1 MPNKITYTIKTAD
14 GKEHQVSKENIDKH
28 GIQAYADAY
37 EGATIRM
44 RDSKK
49 GDYDIPLAN
58 YNDAKAQ
65 GLHAFS
71 WEHLPPKAQPQAKQ
85 QVAQKQ
91 PTQQV
96 ATTAPGTPMT
106 AAQKAQV
113 LDNTNSLITQSQ
125 SAIGETILKNK
136 VALDRT
142 KKPFS
147 NINNITLGRKNSG
160 SIGSDKVKEH
170 TIDGKKVY
178 SDDKGNI
185 YDSENSAVS
194 KVQERMIDRDGLS
207 KRIAAL
213 SVENENANKRLNEI
227 REKYQKQLNPTQIY
241 GQNGTAGNFNALDKL
256 LENDD
261 EYMMLLT
268 TTRNNQRSLDILRNK
283 QQENNDKH
291 DGVNVFWRSTKS
303 LGRGMR
309 DYFKTDFDP
318 TGDATGKDALA
329 YMRAEKIVE
338 KLSKK
343 LQTGETLSAKE
354 KATLAL
360 FNSYTQQQDISGD
373 DSLSSWMY
381 SGGRGVSLSAELGAM
396 IASGAGSFQTIAEKT
411 AQGASKAA
419 LSQITKY
426 LGKGVAKNIGTKIA
440 TKAVGSVA
448 GMMSSGLAYTS
459 TIGFKKTFANAMQNY
474 VGEMGVT
481 KDGQIA
487 FGEYVKDKEG
497 KVSFKRKDGGISDL
511 VAAFAKAGY
520 EQTKENGTEM
530 LGETLPSITKIL
542 KGIGGTAKFVSKL
555 EKIGATPFVESINK
569 ALRMTGYNGLPSEG
583 IEEYAGLLSDVIF
596 SDASLKDFGKLQTHL
611 DIWGNVVLTSGVMSS
626 VQVAGIGTGA
636 AMFYKYKHQNDKA
649 GKKAQAL
656 IGDKWNGIQE
666 VLDNTANAEFSGA
679 LAGIISREDLNGEQK
694 KRVVNY
700 ASSLLKMRGFNIGFN
715 NDKMGKMASSGEKG
729 IDGAISEVSYAA
741 GYNATEEELANIKN
755 ELELRHRQ
763 LAETFKD
770 DPKALQQIEEDPK
783 AFLQGLKESEVGG
796 EKAKVI
802 NAYEETRAAY
812 DGMIQRV
819 KDNID
824 DAVTENNTVIEQR
837 THQDGNI
844 YPATM
849 KLDDRKVYVV
859 GGNVQMN
866 EDGKGIDHEKSSSS
880 VMVRDAETGKVEMVD
895 PSAILS
901 VDTPVNA
908 EEEKATS
915 SEQIKQTY
923 AQEQANKIDGVLEFK
938 VGDTYSILGED
949 QKQHTIQIIG
959 EAIDEK
965 TKQPNPDMVMASID
979 GLEPTMLPKEQ
990 IQAMNDEENLWRLDQ
1005 SLKQG
1010 EEVENET
1017 PQPTQSYGYN
1027 KKITLTNKDGD
1038 LVRGEI
1044 VSGKNEDGKF
1054 EVQTEKP
1061 VRGKTV
1067 NHLTAEELDAMHTQI
1082 QEEQMESPALVAE
1095 NTTTQK
1101 EDVAGLNDGTIA
1113 ENATVQKEE
1122 TPQHQPTALERIPTN
1137 EQGEPIYEQADPET
1151 AWDAIVE
1158 QTEGDESIAQSVA
1171 DGMVADMEAA
1181 VKRAEKA
1188 KVKGGT
1194 TIAEKIAA
1202 EKERVATIEQAKA
1215 RLEHWKKIA
1224 STNSRRQE
1232 AIQAE
1237 ESRKAKE
1244 AALLRKEQEEK
1255 ERDKREEEEHAVESE
1270 PKPIGKGIFGN
1281 IYNQFKGKAKEA
1293 VDFLM
1298 KKKDGEAIG
1307 ALHHKD
1313 IGDIDL
1319 VWGKEGTAKSDGFGL
1334 AKLAKYHPE
1343 VLSNLQ
1349 EVLDDMIVT
1358 KRTDNR
1364 VQLESAKYQAAVRL
1378 TWDEKKKTWLLTMF
1392 EKKNSALSNT
1402 TDTDKTHEGKRNDT
1416 ATPQDTAFS
1425 AGKVSESSNVV
1436 QENTEKTSENE
1447 TTRVET
1453 NPTEAQKEAGNYKK
1467 GHIKVDGM
1475 NITIEQPKGSIR
1487 RGKDASGKEWES
1499 EMHNTYGYIRGTE
1512 GVDGDHIDIFLSDNP
1527 NEGNVFVVDQVNK
1540 DGSFDEHKVMYG
1552 FADKESAR
1560 KAYLSNYEDGWQGLG
1575 NITEVSKE
1583 EFKKWIGSSKRKTK
1597 PFAEY
1602 KGIIKSNKS
1611 VSSPVAM
1618 SEDEYLTSKGL
1629 NGNMT
1634 DYMLDKLRIPH
1645 SETARQQ
1652 KQREKEAARVR
1663 ADFDNQKEEARK
1675 EYRQKIA
1682 KGELREPTKQEAKER
1697 EIAKLIKT
1705 ANGHEDNPSVQ
1716 AARRLLAKR
1725 GVDWRTDKGDTS
1737 DNDWL
1742 KSKEDGKSNVVHSFG
1757 NSASQNDTSI
1767 KLSDTSFAKMKNG
1780 EQKAEEEI
1788 GWLVDHNIRLK
1799 ENSRKL
1805 DEIAHL
1811 LFDGDNI
1818 DSNRE
1823 SALREEAKK
1832 ILEENEKLSRD
1843 YQKNYSDKYFGTDD
1857 ITANYI
1863 LQEANERLIA
1873 LGVKPVKESYYFQ
1886 NRKNEVAQNAVVHLL
1901 KRIGIPVHFISRVG
1915 AEASGQGNSR
1925 GWTNGLDIWLTK
1937 DNINAETPVHEYTHI
1952 WTFALMKNNP
1962 KLWAEIK
1969 NLLKDSEW
1977 VDTIQS
1983 MDEYKYT
1990 LDNEDLLYSEVLSR
2004 ISGERNG
2011 EKFESMAFKLIE
2023 EVNSVE
2029 KKVDLKR
2036 GLEKLRDALKRFWEW
2051 VGVNLFGMKEFK
2063 SVDDVCDRVLFDL
2076 LNASDIARTEE
2087 MREYYEEEREMNTI
2101 IDKAKED
2108 GTYLKTPSG
2117 EDSKLPEKVWAYAR
2131 TKKFKTQLSDRLNLI
2146 LNESKEDF
2154 KDWEKEEFRDLFK
2167 KHDLLEENNEPGRFL
2182 VSQFMYSEKYYDR
2195 KGKMQEEAKETMN
2208 SGKGG
2213 ENVSSVKSVDMRDAE
2228 YIKAVENNDTETIQ
2242 RLLSEEAER
2251 KGYSN
2256 DSSYQGSLAFNGSAP
2271 YQNAYFETK
2280 EERKEAWE
2288 NDEYEDTMSLGDYVD
2303 SGIDTNNLEWNLT
2316 DPMALR
2322 QADPERREAIE
2333 NLRQTVRSNSKTIT
2347 IYRAVDANIK
2357 ENEIRNGDWVTPSRS
2372 YAEYHI
2378 GLQDWENG
2386 RIIEQEVSI
2395 DDIWWDGNDIAEWGY
2410 DNGKGEVY
2418 KNTPNN
2424 RKMFEVTYDDK
2435 GNIIPL
2441 SERFNEENDDIRYR
2455 YEEGDNDVAL
2465 QVKQPIEQSK
2475 NLVALHNLSEEKL
2488 QQALELGGFPMPS
2501 IAITKANIG
2510 HTEFGNISLL
2520 FGKDSINPTDKR
2532 NKVYGGDAWTPTFP
2546 SIGYKLNSEKTSDIY
2561 RRANNVGSLPLF
2573 RPVFFHPDN
2582 YENKIDGQGSNGLV
2596 EHFKD
2601 DYGAKQMFLYE
2612 KGNAVEKFVQHEVEK
2627 YSDENVKFFEKILE
2641 IIGLE
2646 KLKNESYDSL
2656 ENEMK
2661 KLLGQYYDIDFDTMK
2676 PFRVIN
2682 RINSTIQKTIDY
2694 AENGNNKIEND
2705 IAATEEKI
2713 DERIDPKEFRKWLEK
2728 LFSGVVEKKGIR
2740 NEQDMF
2746 TPSGNRREWEKLYD
2760 AVTLDNAIKAMQTQA
2775 KKGGTGLFGGSIF
2788 GAASK
2793 ELKEIEDI
2801 RNEAKLRINPIS
2813 EEDYQAEKDR
2823 ITERLKKVTIPSVS
2837 KSFSDAMDFVEN
2849 VQDAVSKSHT
2859 AKGIYRHLHSLYPD
2873 MTMEVA
2879 KEIEDIVK
2887 DIQKISTRYLEAKP
2901 YRAVSFDE
2909 IKAAVVPSD
2918 TSSELI
2924 QQLKDRGIEVS
2935 TYEKDNQEQRKQIV
2949 NEVASKEE
2957 LLFRND
2963 DGIDVVNERFN
2974 EELDNLTEENA
2985 DKVTLWLGKPSDV
2998 LLSSGIEN
3006 KPLKLYG
3013 NKVIKKM
3020 KKHGFALDEL
3030 RDLPKA
3036 VADPIA
3042 VFDNLGR
3049 FGNRS
3054 ILTELTTEQGNFLVT
3069 IDMGK
3074 GEKDVDFNIVSS
3086 VFGKGKSKI
3095 VSWIERGLATYINKK
3110 KALNYLHHSAP
3121 IAEALSNSRL
3131 SSAANI
3137 VKNFENPTNS
3147 SEKVLDRKT
3156 AQAEEVA
3163 EKERQQMAERANE
3176 LAETLHLDNVEIIT
3190 DASTLEGKKAKAKG
3204 FYSTSTGKITIVI
3217 PNHSNIADV
3226 EKTLLHEAVAHH
3238 GLRKLFGE
3246 HFDNFL
3252 DNVFKNASE
3261 DVRREIVKLAAKN
3274 KWDFRIATEEYLAS
3288 LAEDTNFEKMPNG
3301 LWDKV
3306 KRLFLDMLRS
3316 IGLLKQKDGELNDNE
3331 LRYILWRS
3339 YKNLK
3344 EKGQSNSILNKAE
3357 DIAMQHR
3364 LKVGNYSE
3372 STDKEVRFRDGEP
3385 QSKERVSAAERYEQR
3400 VSRSMFQSQ
3409 EALQDSMLGLKEA
3422 MDAIMRAEGK
3432 EMYMEDIEGFENAY
3446 LGENRLSS
3454 VNQAETEAFAH
3465 LVFKPMLDEVAKLA
3479 KNDKERSEL
3488 TDYMMA
3494 KHGLERNEVMRK
3506 NALEEIVNNEKLS
3519 DAQKDARAS
3528 IAEHRDYAGLTAL
3541 TDANSV
3547 EEAESEAR
3555 RMVEEYEQKHDTT
3568 NLWDKV
3574 NTVTKGILSKSYECG
3589 MMNKQT
3595 YEKVRDMYQF
3605 YIPLRGFDEETSRE
3619 AYAYLSHG
3627 QSAFNAPI
3635 KTAKGRS
3642 SKADDPFANMQS
3654 MAESAIMQGNRNVL
3668 VKQKFL
3674 NFALNHPSDLVSV
3687 NALWLKY
3694 DDVKE
3699 EWRPV
3704 FPDNIEETDTADE
3717 VEKKIQDFEQ
3727 RMTDL
3732 AKQDPERYKHG
3743 KDTEN
3748 IPYRIVESRD
3758 LRQHQVVVKRNGRDY
3773 VLTING
3779 NPRAAQALNGLTN
3792 PDNDVSGAIGAIL
3805 NFGEK
3810 INRQLSAF
3818 YTTRNPDFVISNFIR
3833 DMLYANS
3840 IVWVKERP
3848 NYALRFH
3855 RNIGRCNPAQMKILL
3870 SKHKKGELDM
3880 NNSLEHM
3887 FHQFIMNGGETGYA
3901 NVRDIEQHKNDIQ
3914 RELKRANGKIG
3925 IKRSLSLLG
3934 EKLDEYN
3941 RAVENCARFA
3951 AFLTSREMGRT
3962 IDRSIYDA
3970 KDISVNFNK
3979 KGSGAKFMKAT
3990 GQTKIGKTSAF
4001 ISGIGRS
4008 GYVFWNAAIQGTT
4021 NFGRQFK
4028 RHPAKAFTASATMFI
4043 LGALIAGMGMGDDG
4057 DDDKNSYWNLPE
4069 SVRRSNILF
4078 RVGEQWV
4085 SIPLP
4090 VEYRSIYGMGELMV
4104 SAMSGKEHF
4113 TNSELGKAIAG
4124 QVTQI
4129 LPIDFLEGEGG
4140 VKAFVPS
4147 AVKPFAEVISNKGWT
4162 GMPIY
4167 KDTPYNKNMPEWT
4180 KTYKS
4185 ANKYLVGLAK
4195 TLNEVTGGDAYTK
4208 GSVNINPAQIEYLLN
4223 GYFGGVSNTIDKLTK
4238 SAETIAGKRDYDPK
4252 SFLLLNRV
4260 LKSGDERT
4268 EERAI
4273 NREYYRLKEEY
4284 EILRD
4289 RLKNYEN
4296 DTDNGVFDFSE
4307 KINFLYNSPEYA
4319 RYEIFEDYRED
4330 IEGLYKELKDAM
4342 SDEERAEIEVEL
4354 TGLKK
4359 QMIEEMNTTRK

>member
-37 EGATIRM
+37 KGATIRM

-71 WEHLPPKAQPQAKQ
+71 WEHKPVVAQNNPQAT
-85 QVAQKQ
+85 QKQ
-91 PTQQV
+91 TAPKV
-96 ATTAPGTPMT
+96 NTTPGTPMT
-106 AAQKAQV
+106 TAQKAQV
-113 LDNTNSLITQSQ
+113 LNNVSGIVAQSQADLSRTMRKFDYAKQNTGLDVKPIKLGENRKIATEKNKNGQTTYLDAEGNRFDDHAQANFSQNQIEEDEAKRKDLLGYIDKKAMSSVNSAYDKQYSELEDFKKKHPYLSAFSRALSAFSGRMSGGGTADINQYRPEEARTGLAALALNQKTRQAIDEGKRYEQGDTGFWGRATRGLKKGLTSASTYDLGLSDTDIAGSLKGAADRYAKGQATQMDELLLDAAALNSETEGKYADALGGWFGAGEGIPGVASSMMQIGSNPMSGFGKATAQRVAKTVTKRAVQKFGTGLAAKAAITLAKGATRVAADAVEAGVVTAMYSPTKIVGDYLNRKTGTVVHDGNGGYTFEGKEYSDIKAVAKAINDQNAENLSEMWGDYLPGIGKVGKLIGKGARKIGLGKVVNAFEQMSSSQWMKTWNEFMDRTKWNGLSGEYMEEAEKNLYNALTNGDMTLDTNPNTGVFSRKINEDTFKSVALMSGIMSGISTVGYTRFKYKASRGQKKADNNAKAVLGAEKWSEIKNLIDNADDKSIGGILEQIGNDNSLNTKQKMAILDYQYK
-125 SAIGETILKNK
+125 SAVAHGANIQDLKNK
-136 VALDRT
+136 L
-142 KKPFS
+142 
-147 NINNITLGRKNSG
+147 
-160 SIGSDKVKEH
+160 E
-170 TIDGKKVY
+170 
-178 SDDKGNI
+178 GN
-185 YDSENSAVS
+185 YD
-194 KVQERMIDRDGLS
+194 
-207 KRIAAL
+207 
-213 SVENENANKRLNEI
+213 
-227 REKYQKQLNPTQIY
+227 
-241 GQNGTAGNFNALDKL
+241 
-256 LENDD
+256 
-261 EYMMLLT
+261 
-268 TTRNNQRSLDILRNK
+268 
-283 QQENNDKH
+283 
-291 DGVNVFWRSTKS
+291 
-303 LGRGMR
+303 
-309 DYFKTDFDP
+309 
-318 TGDATGKDALA
+318 
-329 YMRAEKIVE
+329 
-338 KLSKK
+338 
-343 LQTGETLSAKE
+343 
-354 KATLAL
+354 
-360 FNSYTQQQDISGD
+360 
-373 DSLSSWMY
+373 
-381 SGGRGVSLSAELGAM
+381 
-396 IASGAGSFQTIAEKT
+396 EKT
-411 AQGASKAA
+411 
-419 LSQITKY
+419 
-426 LGKGVAKNIGTKIA
+426 N
-440 TKAVGSVA
+440 
-448 GMMSSGLAYTS
+448 
-459 TIGFKKTFANAMQNY
+459 
-474 VGEMGVT
+474 
-481 KDGQIA
+481 
-487 FGEYVKDKEG
+487 
-497 KVSFKRKDGGISDL
+497 R
-511 VAAFAKAGY
+511 Y
-520 EQTKENGTEM
+520 E
-530 LGETLPSITKIL
+530 
-542 KGIGGTAKFVSKL
+542 
-555 EKIGATPFVESINK
+555 
-569 ALRMTGYNGLPSEG
+569 
-583 IEEYAGLLSDVIF
+583 
-596 SDASLKDFGKLQTHL
+596 
-611 DIWGNVVLTSGVMSS
+611 
-626 VQVAGIGTGA
+626 
-636 AMFYKYKHQNDKA
+636 
-649 GKKAQAL
+649 
-656 IGDKWNGIQE
+656 
-666 VLDNTANAEFSGA
+666 
-679 LAGIISREDLNGEQK
+679 
-694 KRVVNY
+694 
-700 ASSLLKMRGFNIGFN
+700 
-715 NDKMGKMASSGEKG
+715 
-729 IDGAISEVSYAA
+729 A
-741 GYNATEEELANIKN
+741 GYNATEDELANIKN

-770 DPKALQQIEEDPK
+770 DPSALQQIEEDPK

-866 EDGKGIDHEKSSSS
+866 EDGTGIDHEKSSSS

-938 VGDTYSILGED
+938 AGDTYSILGED
-949 QKQHTIQIIG
+949 QKQHTIQIVG

-979 GLEPTMLPKEQ
+979 GLEPTMLSKEQ
-990 IQAMNDEENLWRLDQ
+990 IQAMNNEENLWRLDQ

-1010 EEVENET
+1010 EEVENTT
-1017 PQPTQSYGYN
+1017 PHSKQSYGYQ
-1027 KKITLTNKDGD
+1027 KKITLTNENGN

-1044 VSGKNEDGKF
+1044 VSGQNEDGRF
-1054 EVQTEKP
+1054 EVQTEEP
-1061 VRGKTV
+1061 VNGKTV
-1067 NHLTAEELDAMHTQI
+1067 NHLTAEELDAMHAQI

-1095 NTTTQK
+1095 NATTQK
-1101 EDVAGLNDGTIA
+1101 EDVSGGNDGTIA

-1122 TPQHQPTALERIPTN
+1122 TPHHQPTALERIPTN
-1137 EQGEPIYEQADPET
+1137 EEGEPIYEQADPET

-1171 DGMVADMEAA
+1171 DGMVADMEVA

-1255 ERDKREEEEHAVESE
+1255 ERAIESE

-1298 KKKDGEAIG
+1298 KKKDGVAKG
-1307 ALHHKD
+1307 ALHYKG

-1319 VWGKEGTAKSDGFGL
+1319 VWGDRKQGL
-1334 AKLAKYHPE
+1334 SHIIEKHPD
-1343 VLSNLQ
+1343 VADNLQ
-1349 EVLDDMIVT
+1349 TLLDDMHIKQHSDNRIVLESDT
-1358 KRTDNR
+1358 HKAVVSKMKGDETTDNW
-1364 VQLESAKYQAAVRL
+1364 LL
-1378 TWDEKKKTWLLTMF
+1378 TAYEKKK
-1392 EKKNSALSNT
+1392 SASASSSDIET
-1402 TDTDKTHEGKRNDT
+1402 EPKGKWNGT
-1416 ATPQDTAFS
+1416 ATPQNGLSS
-1425 AGKVSESSNVV
+1425 AGKVSESSNAL
-1436 QENTEKTSENE
+1436 QENVEKTSENE
-1447 TTRVET
+1447 ATRVET
-1453 NPTEAQKEAGNYKK
+1453 NPTEAQKE
-1467 GHIKVDGM
+1467 
-1475 NITIEQPKGSIR
+1475 Q
-1487 RGKDASGKEWES
+1487 
-1499 EMHNTYGYIRGTE
+1499 
-1512 GVDGDHIDIFLSDNP
+1512 L
-1527 NEGNVFVVDQVNK
+1527 
-1540 DGSFDEHKVMYG
+1540 
-1552 FADKESAR
+1552 
-1560 KAYLSNYEDGWQGLG
+1560 
-1575 NITEVSKE
+1575 
-1583 EFKKWIGSSKRKTK
+1583 
-1597 PFAEY
+1597 
-1602 KGIIKSNKS
+1602 KS
-1611 VSSPVAM
+1611 
-1618 SEDEYLTSKGL
+1618 T
-1629 NGNMT
+1629 
-1634 DYMLDKLRIPH
+1634 
-1645 SETARQQ
+1645 Q
-1652 KQREKEAARVR
+1652 EKEADEQDLAYKKELEDFVASTDSNNRTKIDESKYDAEDLFAPLLLDGKSSNLAVMTLISDYIYDPIR
-1663 ADFDNQKEEARK
+1663 QIAVYDYSFDIDNKTNSGWQKWGDLADEYNAHAAEVDKAWGENDNAMLEFR
-1675 EYRQKIA
+1675 
-1682 KGELREPTKQEAKER
+1682 TV
-1697 EIAKLIKT
+1697 
-1705 ANGHEDNPSVQ
+1705 D
-1716 AARRLLAKR
+1716 AAVKF
-1725 GVDWRTDKGDTS
+1725 
-1737 DNDWL
+1737 NDWL
-1742 KSKEDGKSNVVHSFG
+1742 KAKEDGKSNVVHSFG
-1757 NSASQNDTSI
+1757 NSASQNDTII
-1767 KLSDTSFAKMKNG
+1767 KLSDTSFAKMENG
-1780 EQKAEEEI
+1780 EQKAEREI
-1788 GWLVDHNIRLK
+1788 GWLVDHNIRLE

-1823 SALREEAKK
+1823 STLREEAKK

-1886 NRKNEVAQNAVVHLL
+1886 SRKNEVAQNAVVHLL
-1901 KRIGIPVHFISRVG
+1901 KRIGIPVHFITRVG

-1952 WTFALMKNNP
+1952 WTFALMKKNP

-1977 VDTIQS
+1977 VDAIQS

-2011 EKFESMAFKLIE
+2011 KKFESMAFKLIE

-2051 VGVNLFGMKEFK
+2051 VGINLFGMKEFK

-2076 LNASDIARTEE
+2076 LNESDIARTEE

-2108 GTYLKTPSG
+2108 GTYLKIPNG

-2251 KGYSN
+2251 KGYSK

-2395 DDIWWDGNDIAEWGY
+2395 DDLWWDGNDIAEWGY

-2441 SERFNEENDDIRYR
+2441 SKRFND
-2455 YEEGDNDVAL
+2455 
-2465 QVKQPIEQSK
+2465 QVE
-2475 NLVALHNLSEEKL
+2475 
-2488 QQALELGGFPMPS
+2488 
-2501 IAITKANIG
+2501 
-2510 HTEFGNISLL
+2510 
-2520 FGKDSINPTDKR
+2520 
-2532 NKVYGGDAWTPTFP
+2532 
-2546 SIGYKLNSEKTSDIY
+2546 
-2561 RRANNVGSLPLF
+2561 
-2573 RPVFFHPDN
+2573 
-2582 YENKIDGQGSNGLV
+2582 
-2596 EHFKD
+2596 
-2601 DYGAKQMFLYE
+2601 
-2612 KGNAVEKFVQHEVEK
+2612 
-2627 YSDENVKFFEKILE
+2627 
-2641 IIGLE
+2641 
-2646 KLKNESYDSL
+2646 
-2656 ENEMK
+2656 
-2661 KLLGQYYDIDFDTMK
+2661 
-2676 PFRVIN
+2676 
-2682 RINSTIQKTIDY
+2682 
-2694 AENGNNKIEND
+2694 
-2705 IAATEEKI
+2705 
-2713 DERIDPKEFRKWLEK
+2713 DER
-2728 LFSGVVEKKGIR
+2728 
-2740 NEQDMF
+2740 
-2746 TPSGNRREWEKLYD
+2746 
-2760 AVTLDNAIKAMQTQA
+2760 
-2775 KKGGTGLFGGSIF
+2775 
-2788 GAASK
+2788 
-2793 ELKEIEDI
+2793 
-2801 RNEAKLRINPIS
+2801 
-2813 EEDYQAEKDR
+2813 
-2823 ITERLKKVTIPSVS
+2823 
-2837 KSFSDAMDFVEN
+2837 
-2849 VQDAVSKSHT
+2849 
-2859 AKGIYRHLHSLYPD
+2859 
-2873 MTMEVA
+2873 
-2879 KEIEDIVK
+2879 
-2887 DIQKISTRYLEAKP
+2887 
-2901 YRAVSFDE
+2901 
-2909 IKAAVVPSD
+2909 
-2918 TSSELI
+2918 
-2924 QQLKDRGIEVS
+2924 
-2935 TYEKDNQEQRKQIV
+2935 
-2949 NEVASKEE
+2949 
-2957 LLFRND
+2957 FRND
-2963 DGIDVVNERFN
+2963 EELEEANQRFN
-2974 EELDNLTEENA
+2974 EELENLTEENA

-3042 VFDNLGR
+3042 VFDNYQR
-3049 FGNRS
+3049 EGNRT
-3054 ILTELTTEQGNFLVT
+3054 ILTELRSQEKNIMVAVT
-3069 IDMGK
+3069 LGK
-3074 GEKDVDFNIVSS
+3074 NGVDVDFNIVSS
-3086 VFGKGKSKI
+3086 VFGKGSSNVVDWISK
-3095 VSWIERGLATYINKK
+3095 GYLAYVDKE
-3110 KALNYLHHSAP
+3110 KALNYLYFSERN
-3121 IAEALSNSRL
+3121 ISEAADNSRL

-3137 VKNFENPTNS
+3137 VKSFENPINN
-3147 SEKVLDRKT
+3147 SEKKLDRKST
-3156 AQAEEVA
+3156 QGKEVT

-3176 LAETLHLDNVEIIT
+3176 LAETLHLDNVEIVT

-3316 IGLLKQKDGELNDNE
+3316 IGLLKQKDGEWNDNE

-3385 QSKERVSAAERYEQR
+3385 QSKERVSAAERYEHR

-3519 DAQKDARAS
+3519 DAQKNARAS

-3541 TDANSV
+3541 TGANSV

-3635 KTAKGRS
+3635 KAAKGRS

-3792 PDNDVSGAIGAIL
+3792 PDNDISGAIGAIL

-3818 YTTRNPDFVISNFIR
+3818 YTTRNPDFVVSNFIR

-3870 SKHKKGELDM
+3870 SKHKKGKLDM

-3990 GQTKIGKTSAF
+3990 GQTKLGKTSAF

-4330 IEGLYKELKDAM
+4330 IESLYKELKDAM

>member
-91 PTQQV
+91 STQQV
-96 ATTAPGTPMT
+96 ATTSPGAPMT

-113 LDNTNSLITQSQ
+113 LNNTNNLIAQSQ
-125 SAIGETILKNK
+125 ADLSRTMRKIDYAKQNTGLNVKPIKLGENRKIIKQSSFNPQTGKKEESYLTESGNIHNSYVNAFTEQNAIDDFKEQEKQSKLENQLNAAYKERDSITKALQRRMAELDKQGGHGLLRQFADAMSPDLAMHSSPRDYEMDEEYGALMSAARKNNSTIQILE
-136 VALDRT
+136 D
-142 KKPFS
+142 KKKGRMNNFWSTLGATFS
-147 NINNITLGRKNSG
+147 NGYTF
-160 SIGSDKVKEH
+160 
-170 TIDGKKVY
+170 T
-178 SDDKGNI
+178 
-185 YDSENSAVS
+185 
-194 KVQERMIDRDGLS
+194 DGLS
-207 KRIAAL
+207 GVRDNIAIL
-213 SVENENANKRLNEI
+213 NANKRADKINRKRQRGEMLTNEEDAFDKALLANLVNEEI
-227 REKYQKQLNPTQIY
+227 EGTY
-241 GQNGTAGNFNALDKL
+241 GQ
-256 LENDD
+256 
-261 EYMMLLT
+261 EY
-268 TTRNNQRSLDILRNK
+268 
-283 QQENNDKH
+283 
-291 DGVNVFWRSTKS
+291 G
-303 LGRGMR
+303 
-309 DYFKTDFDP
+309 
-318 TGDATGKDALA
+318 ALA
-329 YMRAEKIVE
+329 RAAKITASTADVV
-338 KLSKK
+338 KDFL
-343 LQTGETLSAKE
+343 L
-354 KATLAL
+354 
-360 FNSYTQQQDISGD
+360 
-373 DSLSSWMY
+373 
-381 SGGRGVSLSAELGAM
+381 SGGTG
-396 IASGAGSFQTIAEKT
+396 
-411 AQGASKAA
+411 
-419 LSQITKY
+419 IT
-426 LGKGVAKNIGTKIA
+426 LTKGVAKGVMNAGAKYLTKKAGESLLKASAKAFGRGLLKATGIG
-440 TKAVGSVA
+440 VGSLA
-448 GMMSSGLAYTS
+448 GGALITNTTGIGKTAEEMSKQVTGRVGVDQHGNYIFTDSKDLMHAFIEAERS
-459 TIGFKKTFANAMQNY
+459 MIGENA
-474 VGEMGVT
+474 
-481 KDGQIA
+481 
-487 FGEYVKDKEG
+487 
-497 KVSFKRKDGGISDL
+497 S
-511 VAAFAKAGY
+511 
-520 EQTKENGTEM
+520 EM
-530 LGETLPSITKIL
+530 LGEFIPGSKVL
-542 KGIGGTAKFVSKL
+542 KKGL
-555 EKIGATPFVESINK
+555 EKIGLSKISSYLTSIGNK
-569 ALRMTGYNGLPSEG
+569 SWAKNYGKLLEAAGWNGLPGEG
-583 IEEYAGLLSDVIF
+583 LEEYAGIAYNSLTGDSEGGIATLG
-596 SDASLKDFGKLQTHL
+596 DARTHI
-611 DIWGNVVLTSGVMSS
+611 DIWLGCAAAGALLGAPNVVAL
-626 VQVAGIGTGA
+626 GA
-636 AMFYKYKHQNDKA
+636 NTAQYYRYKHATNKA
-649 GKKAQAL
+649 AQQAKSQLTADRWNALQERIDNTENQDLTNLMLEVYTNKELSPKQKKAVF
-656 IGDKWNGIQE
+656 NYT
-666 VLDNTANAEFSGA
+666 DN
-679 LAGIISREDLNGEQK
+679 LVR
-694 KRVVNY
+694 
-700 ASSLLKMRGFNIGFN
+700 MRGYNIGSIN
-715 NDKMGKMASSGEKG
+715 NADATRDEKGEKELHREENIG
-729 IDGAISEVSYAA
+729 NAYAT
-741 GYNATEEELANIKN
+741 GYHATEDELANIKN
-755 ELELRHRQ
+755 ELELRQRQ

-770 DPKALQQIEEDPK
+770 DPKALQQIEDDPK

-824 DAVTENNTVIEQR
+824 DAITENNTVIEQR

-844 YPATM
+844 YSATM

-880 VMVRDAETGKVEMVD
+880 VMIRDAETGKVEMVD

-915 SEQIKQTY
+915 SEQIRQTY

-949 QKQHTIQIIG
+949 QKQHTIQIVG

-1010 EEVENET
+1010 EDVENTT
-1017 PQPTQSYGYN
+1017 PHSAQSYN
-1027 KKITLTNKDGD
+1027 LNDEITLINEDGKP
-1038 LVRGEI
+1038 VRGSI
-1044 VSGKNEDGKF
+1044 TTDQNEDGKF
-1054 EVQTEKP
+1054 EVYTEEP
-1061 VRGKTV
+1061 INGKRV
-1067 NHLTAEELDAMHTQI
+1067 NLFTAEELDAMTGKQQEQTNQAPV
-1082 QEEQMESPALVAE
+1082 QEEQGEQTESPALVAE
-1095 NTTTQK
+1095 NATTQK

-1122 TPQHQPTALERIPTN
+1122 TPQHEPTALERIPTN

-1171 DGMVADMEAA
+1171 DGMVADMEVA

-1244 AALLRKEQEEK
+1244 VALLRKEQEEK
-1255 ERDKREEEEHAVESE
+1255 ERAMREEEERVKRDLAQPQSLDYKLSDEIDENGHPFVLTSAGEVAFG
-1270 PKPIGKGIFGN
+1270 KIGKETGLAPAPILLSEGVITNSKTNAGYGLVHIEARHGEQIRNAGYPSVVAFVEEVAKHYDVIREGINRSGEQTYMLQLTDRHNNTLMVELSGDGTYYNINTAGIFKTSYGKN
-1281 IYNQFKGKAKEA
+1281 RREVYNRHTTDNQSTESGEESQ
-1293 VDFLM
+1293 
-1298 KKKDGEAIG
+1298 GEAQS
-1307 ALHHKD
+1307 
-1313 IGDIDL
+1313 
-1319 VWGKEGTAKSDGFGL
+1319 GTTSPSRMKS
-1334 AKLAKYHPE
+1334 
-1343 VLSNLQ
+1343 S
-1349 EVLDDMIVT
+1349 T
-1358 KRTDNR
+1358 R
-1364 VQLESAKYQAAVRL
+1364 S
-1378 TWDEKKKTWLLTMF
+1378 
-1392 EKKNSALSNT
+1392 
-1402 TDTDKTHEGKRNDT
+1402 
-1416 ATPQDTAFS
+1416 S
-1425 AGKVSESSNVV
+1425 AGKVSETSNAM
-1436 QENTEKTSENE
+1436 QENAEKTSENEAKELATNAVVEALVRAGVPVEVVSDEAAKGVLPLGAEKHVVYHGSGAKFDHFDHSHMGEGEGAQAYGWGSYVTEVEGIGKKYAQAMLKEKYKENRTINEMARDRLISDGSKDESLKYLNDLLKEEWVDKKRVKAQIKIIETGKFLPEGKVSLYTVDIPDNTGKNYLDWESDIPVKEKNRIRIALTKSIIDKMGSATSSERQDVRNSISTEFRLDVRNFKGIYKLMSSYTSPQEASELLRNLGYTGISYPAQYLSGGRSDGARNYVIFDEKDLKITNRVEFMKSPDGVVYGWTIGGRIYLTKAGLNPETPIHEYTHIWANAMKVHNMKGWKSIKDLLVDTPIWDEVLNDENYSEIRNDEDSVASEVLSRISGKENAKRMEEEAQKVIADSKDLIEKAETLSVLNRVRKALKTFWSWVGKELFDIEKFNSINEVTDRVLYDLVNGTALQVQNE

-1757 NSASQNDTSI
+1757 NSASQNDTI
-1767 KLSDTSFAKMKNG
+1767 FKFSDTSFAKMKNG

-1788 GWLVDHNIRLK
+1788 GWLVDHNIRLE

-1823 SALREEAKK
+1823 STLREEAKK

-1857 ITANYI
+1857 VTANYI

-1886 NRKNEVAQNAVVHLL
+1886 SRKNEVAQNAVVHLL
-1901 KRIGIPVHFISRVG
+1901 KRIGIPVHVISRVG
-1915 AEASGQGNSR
+1915 AEVSGQGNSR

-1937 DNINAETPVHEYTHI
+1937 DNINADTPVHEYTHI
-1952 WTFALMKNNP
+1952 WTFALMKKNP

-1977 VDTIQS
+1977 VDAIQS

-2108 GTYLKTPSG
+2108 GTYLKTPNG
-2117 EDSKLPEKVWAYAR
+2117 EDTKLPEKVWAYAR

-2167 KHDLLEENNEPGRFL
+2167 KHGLLEENNEPGRFL

-2195 KGKMQEEAKETMN
+2195 KGKMQEEAQETMN

-2251 KGYSN
+2251 KGYSK

-2322 QADPERREAIE
+2322 QADPDRREAIE

-2395 DDIWWDGNDIAEWGY
+2395 DDLWWDGNDIAEWGY

-2441 SERFNEENDDIRYR
+2441 SKRFND
-2455 YEEGDNDVAL
+2455 
-2465 QVKQPIEQSK
+2465 QVE
-2475 NLVALHNLSEEKL
+2475 
-2488 QQALELGGFPMPS
+2488 
-2501 IAITKANIG
+2501 
-2510 HTEFGNISLL
+2510 
-2520 FGKDSINPTDKR
+2520 
-2532 NKVYGGDAWTPTFP
+2532 
-2546 SIGYKLNSEKTSDIY
+2546 
-2561 RRANNVGSLPLF
+2561 
-2573 RPVFFHPDN
+2573 
-2582 YENKIDGQGSNGLV
+2582 
-2596 EHFKD
+2596 
-2601 DYGAKQMFLYE
+2601 
-2612 KGNAVEKFVQHEVEK
+2612 
-2627 YSDENVKFFEKILE
+2627 
-2641 IIGLE
+2641 
-2646 KLKNESYDSL
+2646 
-2656 ENEMK
+2656 
-2661 KLLGQYYDIDFDTMK
+2661 
-2676 PFRVIN
+2676 
-2682 RINSTIQKTIDY
+2682 
-2694 AENGNNKIEND
+2694 
-2705 IAATEEKI
+2705 
-2713 DERIDPKEFRKWLEK
+2713 DER
-2728 LFSGVVEKKGIR
+2728 
-2740 NEQDMF
+2740 
-2746 TPSGNRREWEKLYD
+2746 
-2760 AVTLDNAIKAMQTQA
+2760 
-2775 KKGGTGLFGGSIF
+2775 
-2788 GAASK
+2788 
-2793 ELKEIEDI
+2793 
-2801 RNEAKLRINPIS
+2801 
-2813 EEDYQAEKDR
+2813 
-2823 ITERLKKVTIPSVS
+2823 
-2837 KSFSDAMDFVEN
+2837 
-2849 VQDAVSKSHT
+2849 
-2859 AKGIYRHLHSLYPD
+2859 
-2873 MTMEVA
+2873 
-2879 KEIEDIVK
+2879 
-2887 DIQKISTRYLEAKP
+2887 
-2901 YRAVSFDE
+2901 
-2909 IKAAVVPSD
+2909 
-2918 TSSELI
+2918 
-2924 QQLKDRGIEVS
+2924 
-2935 TYEKDNQEQRKQIV
+2935 
-2949 NEVASKEE
+2949 
-2957 LLFRND
+2957 FRND
-2963 DGIDVVNERFN
+2963 EELEEANQRFN
-2974 EELDNLTEENA
+2974 EELENLTEENA

-3042 VFDNLGR
+3042 VFDNYQR
-3049 FGNRS
+3049 EGNRT
-3054 ILTELTTEQGNFLVT
+3054 ILTELRSQEKNIMVAVT
-3069 IDMGK
+3069 LGK
-3074 GEKDVDFNIVSS
+3074 NGVDVDFNIVSS
-3086 VFGKGKSKI
+3086 VFGKGSSNVVDWISK
-3095 VSWIERGLATYINKK
+3095 GYLAYVDKE
-3110 KALNYLHHSAP
+3110 KALNYLYFSERN
-3121 IAEALSNSRL
+3121 ISEAADNSRL

-3137 VKNFENPTNS
+3137 VKSFENPINN
-3147 SEKVLDRKT
+3147 SEKKLDRKST
-3156 AQAEEVA
+3156 QGKEVT

-3176 LAETLHLDNVEIIT
+3176 LAETLHLDNVEIVT

-3316 IGLLKQKDGELNDNE
+3316 IGLLKQKDGEWNDNE

-3344 EKGQSNSILNKAE
+3344 EKGQSNNILNKAE
-3357 DIAMQHR
+3357 DIAMQYR

-3541 TDANSV
+3541 TAANSV

-4124 QVTQI
+4124 QVIQI

-4296 DTDNGVFDFSE
+4296 DTDNGVFDYSE

-4319 RYEIFEDYRED
+4319 RYEIFEDYRGD
-4330 IEGLYKELKDAM
+4330 IESLYKELKEPM
-4342 SDEERAEIEVEL
+4342 SDEERASLEAEL

-4359 QMIEEMNTTRK
+4359 QMIEEMNSTRK

>member
-1 MPNKITYTIKTAD
+1 MPNKITYTIKTSD

-37 EGATIRM
+37 KGATIRM

-71 WEHLPPKAQPQAKQ
+71 WEHKPVVAQNNPQAT
-85 QVAQKQ
+85 QKQ
-91 PTQQV
+91 PAPKVNTTQ
-96 ATTAPGTPMT
+96 GTPMT

-113 LDNTNSLITQSQ
+113 LNNTNNLIAQSQ
-125 SAIGETILKNK
+125 SDLSRTMRKFDYAKQNTGLDVKPIKLGENRNVATKKNKNGQTTYLDAEGNRFDDQAQANFSQNQIEEDEAKRKDLLGYIDKKAMSSVNSAYDKQYSELENFKKKHPYLSAFSRALSAFSGRMSGGGTANINQYRPEEARTGLAALAFNQKTRQAIDEGKRYEQGDTGFWGRATRGLKKGLTSASTYDLGLSDTDIAGSLKGAADRYAKGQATQMDELLLDAAALNSETEAKYADALGGWFGAGEGIPGVASFMMQIGSNPMSGFGKATAQSVAKTVTKRAVQKFGTGLAAKAAITLAKGATRVAADAVEAGVVTAMYSPTKIVGDYLNRKTGTVVHDGNGGYTFEGKEYSDIKAVAKAINDQNAENLSEMWGDYLPGIGKVGKLIGKGARKIGLGKVVNAFEQMSSSQWMKTWNEFMDRTKWNGLSGEYMEEAEKNLYNALTNGDMTLDTNPNTGVFSRKINEDTFKSVALMSGIMSGISTMGYTRFKYKASRGQKKADNNAKAVLGAEKWSEIKKLIDNADDKSIGGIIEQIGNDNSLNTKQKMAILDYQYKSAVAHGANIQDLKNK
-136 VALDRT
+136 L
-142 KKPFS
+142 
-147 NINNITLGRKNSG
+147 
-160 SIGSDKVKEH
+160 E
-170 TIDGKKVY
+170 
-178 SDDKGNI
+178 GN
-185 YDSENSAVS
+185 YD
-194 KVQERMIDRDGLS
+194 
-207 KRIAAL
+207 
-213 SVENENANKRLNEI
+213 
-227 REKYQKQLNPTQIY
+227 
-241 GQNGTAGNFNALDKL
+241 
-256 LENDD
+256 
-261 EYMMLLT
+261 
-268 TTRNNQRSLDILRNK
+268 
-283 QQENNDKH
+283 
-291 DGVNVFWRSTKS
+291 
-303 LGRGMR
+303 
-309 DYFKTDFDP
+309 
-318 TGDATGKDALA
+318 
-329 YMRAEKIVE
+329 
-338 KLSKK
+338 
-343 LQTGETLSAKE
+343 E
-354 KATLAL
+354 KA
-360 FNSYTQQQDISGD
+360 NRYD
-373 DSLSSWMY
+373 
-381 SGGRGVSLSAELGAM
+381 
-396 IASGAGSFQTIAEKT
+396 
-411 AQGASKAA
+411 
-419 LSQITKY
+419 
-426 LGKGVAKNIGTKIA
+426 
-440 TKAVGSVA
+440 
-448 GMMSSGLAYTS
+448 
-459 TIGFKKTFANAMQNY
+459 
-474 VGEMGVT
+474 
-481 KDGQIA
+481 
-487 FGEYVKDKEG
+487 
-497 KVSFKRKDGGISDL
+497 
-511 VAAFAKAGY
+511 
-520 EQTKENGTEM
+520 
-530 LGETLPSITKIL
+530 
-542 KGIGGTAKFVSKL
+542 
-555 EKIGATPFVESINK
+555 
-569 ALRMTGYNGLPSEG
+569 
-583 IEEYAGLLSDVIF
+583 
-596 SDASLKDFGKLQTHL
+596 
-611 DIWGNVVLTSGVMSS
+611 
-626 VQVAGIGTGA
+626 
-636 AMFYKYKHQNDKA
+636 
-649 GKKAQAL
+649 
-656 IGDKWNGIQE
+656 
-666 VLDNTANAEFSGA
+666 
-679 LAGIISREDLNGEQK
+679 
-694 KRVVNY
+694 
-700 ASSLLKMRGFNIGFN
+700 
-715 NDKMGKMASSGEKG
+715 
-729 IDGAISEVSYAA
+729 A
-741 GYNATEEELANIKN
+741 GYNATEDELANIKN

-770 DPKALQQIEEDPK
+770 DPSALQQIEEDPK

-866 EDGKGIDHEKSSSS
+866 EDGTGIDHEKSSSS

-901 VDTPVNA
+901 VDMPVNA

-938 VGDTYSILGED
+938 AGDTYSILGED

-1017 PQPTQSYGYN
+1017 PHSKQSYGYQ
-1027 KKITLTNKDGD
+1027 KKITLTNENGN

-1044 VSGKNEDGKF
+1044 VSGQNEDGRF
-1054 EVQTEKP
+1054 EVQTEEP
-1061 VRGKTV
+1061 VNGKTV
-1067 NHLTAEELDAMHTQI
+1067 NHLTAEELDAMHAQI
-1082 QEEQMESPALVAE
+1082 QEEQGEQMESPALVTE
-1095 NTTTQK
+1095 NAITQK
-1101 EDVAGLNDGTIA
+1101 EDVSGVNDGTIA

-1122 TPQHQPTALERIPTN
+1122 IPQHEPTALERIPTN

-1255 ERDKREEEEHAVESE
+1255 ERDKREEAQPQTLDYKLSDEVDENGHPFVLTSAGELA
-1270 PKPIGKGIFGN
+1270 FGN
-1281 IYNQFKGKAKEA
+1281 IGKETGLAPAPILLSEGVITNSKTNAGYGLVHIEARHGEQIRNAGYPSVVAFVEEVAKHYDVIREGINRSGEQTYMLQLTDRHNNTLMVELSGDGTYYNINTAGIFKTSYGKNRRE
-1293 VDFLM
+1293 VYNRHTTDNQSTESGEESQ
-1298 KKKDGEAIG
+1298 GEAQS
-1307 ALHHKD
+1307 
-1313 IGDIDL
+1313 
-1319 VWGKEGTAKSDGFGL
+1319 GTTSPSRMKS
-1334 AKLAKYHPE
+1334 
-1343 VLSNLQ
+1343 S
-1349 EVLDDMIVT
+1349 T
-1358 KRTDNR
+1358 R
-1364 VQLESAKYQAAVRL
+1364 S
-1378 TWDEKKKTWLLTMF
+1378 
-1392 EKKNSALSNT
+1392 
-1402 TDTDKTHEGKRNDT
+1402 
-1416 ATPQDTAFS
+1416 S
-1425 AGKVSESSNVV
+1425 AGKVSESSNAM
-1436 QENTEKTSENE
+1436 QGNAKKTSENE
-1447 TTRVET
+1447 AKELATNAVVEALVRAGVPVEVVSDEAAKGVLPLGAEKHVVYHGSGAKFDHFDHSHMGEGEGAQAYGWGSYVTEVEGIGKKYAQAMLKEKYKENRTINEMARDRLISDGSKDESLKYLNDLLKEEWVDKKRVKAQIKIIETGKFLPEGKVSLYTVDIPDNTGKNYLDWESDIPVKEKNRIRIALTKSIIDKMGSATSSERQDVRNSISTEFRLDVRNFKGIYKLMSSYTSPQEASELLRNLGYTGISYPAQYLSGGRSDGARNYVIFDEKDLKITNRVEFMKSPDGVVYGWTIGGRIYLTKAGLNPETPIHEYTHIWANAMKVHNMKGWKSIKELLVDTPIWDEVLNDENYSNIRNDEDSVASEVLSRISGKENAKRMEEEAQKVIADSKDLIEKAETLSVLNRVRKALKTFWSWVGKELFDIEKFNSINEVTDRVLYDLVNGTALQVQNEATRVET

-2108 GTYLKTPSG
+2108 GTYLKTPNG
-2117 EDSKLPEKVWAYAR
+2117 EDTKLPEKVWAYAR

-2167 KHDLLEENNEPGRFL
+2167 KHGLLEEHNEPGRFL

-2195 KGKMQEEAKETMN
+2195 KGKMQEEAQETMN

-2251 KGYSN
+2251 KGYSK

-2322 QADPERREAIE
+2322 QADPDRREAIE

-2395 DDIWWDGNDIAEWGY
+2395 DDLWWDGNDIAEWGY

-2441 SERFNEENDDIRYR
+2441 SKRFND
-2455 YEEGDNDVAL
+2455 
-2465 QVKQPIEQSK
+2465 QVE
-2475 NLVALHNLSEEKL
+2475 
-2488 QQALELGGFPMPS
+2488 
-2501 IAITKANIG
+2501 
-2510 HTEFGNISLL
+2510 
-2520 FGKDSINPTDKR
+2520 
-2532 NKVYGGDAWTPTFP
+2532 
-2546 SIGYKLNSEKTSDIY
+2546 
-2561 RRANNVGSLPLF
+2561 
-2573 RPVFFHPDN
+2573 
-2582 YENKIDGQGSNGLV
+2582 
-2596 EHFKD
+2596 
-2601 DYGAKQMFLYE
+2601 
-2612 KGNAVEKFVQHEVEK
+2612 
-2627 YSDENVKFFEKILE
+2627 
-2641 IIGLE
+2641 
-2646 KLKNESYDSL
+2646 
-2656 ENEMK
+2656 
-2661 KLLGQYYDIDFDTMK
+2661 
-2676 PFRVIN
+2676 
-2682 RINSTIQKTIDY
+2682 
-2694 AENGNNKIEND
+2694 
-2705 IAATEEKI
+2705 
-2713 DERIDPKEFRKWLEK
+2713 DER
-2728 LFSGVVEKKGIR
+2728 
-2740 NEQDMF
+2740 
-2746 TPSGNRREWEKLYD
+2746 
-2760 AVTLDNAIKAMQTQA
+2760 
-2775 KKGGTGLFGGSIF
+2775 
-2788 GAASK
+2788 
-2793 ELKEIEDI
+2793 
-2801 RNEAKLRINPIS
+2801 
-2813 EEDYQAEKDR
+2813 
-2823 ITERLKKVTIPSVS
+2823 
-2837 KSFSDAMDFVEN
+2837 
-2849 VQDAVSKSHT
+2849 
-2859 AKGIYRHLHSLYPD
+2859 
-2873 MTMEVA
+2873 
-2879 KEIEDIVK
+2879 
-2887 DIQKISTRYLEAKP
+2887 
-2901 YRAVSFDE
+2901 
-2909 IKAAVVPSD
+2909 
-2918 TSSELI
+2918 
-2924 QQLKDRGIEVS
+2924 
-2935 TYEKDNQEQRKQIV
+2935 
-2949 NEVASKEE
+2949 
-2957 LLFRND
+2957 FRND
-2963 DGIDVVNERFN
+2963 EELEEANQRFN
-2974 EELDNLTEENA
+2974 EELENLTEENA

-3042 VFDNLGR
+3042 VFDNYQR
-3049 FGNRS
+3049 EGNRT
-3054 ILTELTTEQGNFLVT
+3054 ILTELRSQEKNIMVAVT
-3069 IDMGK
+3069 LGK
-3074 GEKDVDFNIVSS
+3074 NGVDVDFNIVSS
-3086 VFGKGKSKI
+3086 VFGKGSSNVVDWISK
-3095 VSWIERGLATYINKK
+3095 GYLAYVDKE
-3110 KALNYLHHSAP
+3110 KALNYLYFSERN
-3121 IAEALSNSRL
+3121 ISEAADNSRL

-3137 VKNFENPTNS
+3137 VKSFENPINN
-3147 SEKVLDRKT
+3147 SEKKLDRKST
-3156 AQAEEVA
+3156 QGKEVT

-3176 LAETLHLDNVEIIT
+3176 LAETLHLDNVEIVT

-3316 IGLLKQKDGELNDNE
+3316 IGLLKQKDGEWNDNE

-3385 QSKERVSAAERYEQR
+3385 QSKERVSAAERYEHR

-3506 NALEEIVNNEKLS
+3506 NAIEEIINNEKLS
-3519 DAQKDARAS
+3519 DAQKNARAS

-3547 EEAESEAR
+3547 EEAESEAQ

-3568 NLWDKV
+3568 NLWEKV

-3818 YTTRNPDFVISNFIR
+3818 YTTRNPDFVVSNFIR

-3870 SKHKKGELDM
+3870 SKHKKGKLDM

-3990 GQTKIGKTSAF
+3990 GQTKLGKTSAF

-4078 RVGEQWV
+4078 RTGDQWI

-4090 VEYRSIYGMGELMV
+4090 VEYRSIYGMGELMI

-4113 TNSELGKAIAG
+4113 TDAELGKAIAG
-4124 QVTQI
+4124 QATQI

-4185 ANKYLVGLAK
+4185 ANKYLIGLAK

-4208 GSVNINPAQIEYLLN
+4208 GAVNINPAQIEYLLN

-4289 RLKNYEN
+4289 RLKNYEH
-4296 DTDNGVFDFSE
+4296 DTDEGVFDFSE

-4319 RYEIFEDYRED
+4319 RYEIFEDYRGD
-4330 IEGLYKELKDAM
+4330 IESLYKELKEPM
-4342 SDEERAEIEVEL
+4342 SDEERASLEAEL

-4359 QMIEEMNTTRK
+4359 QMIEEMNSTRK